1 MMRPKLSNSAALAVL
16 LIAASCVSNPGAIR
30 ETSTPAAT
38 SNAAELA
45 DLLARDLITA
55 ESTNETLLRDYR
67 SRIAPLGEGEWMYL
81 HRNRGD
87 KPYRQRVLQFLDTPD
102 GTVRQV
108 AYKLKDQAAFTDAPS
123 RPSLLETITTDMLT
137 LDFTK
142 GCEQIWSRSD
152 VPGVQWAGIVDP
164 ETCVIFSKR
173 RGKQIRIGAEARVTS
188 KGLQEAERGFTMAGE
203 QLWGTPKGE
212 WALLMGVAE

>member
-1 MMRPKLSNSAALAVL
+1 MMPSKLSNSAALAAL
-16 LIAASCVSNPGAIR
+16 LLATSCATTPNAPHK
-30 ETSTPAAT
+30 TSTLVAT
-38 SNAAELA
+38 TNAAELV

-55 ESTNETLLRDYR
+55 ESTSETVLRDYR

-108 AYKLKDQAAFTDAPS
+108 AYKLKDQSAFTDAPS
-123 RPSLLETITTDMLT
+123 RPALLETITTDMLT

-152 VPGVQWAGIVDP
+152 VPGVQWAGVVDP

-173 RGKQIRIGAEARVTS
+173 RSKQIRIGAEARVTS
-188 KGLQEAERGFTMAGE
+188 NGLQEAERGFTMAGE

>member
-1 MMRPKLSNSAALAVL
+1 MPSKLSNSAALAAL
-16 LIAASCVSNPGAIR
+16 LLAASCVSNPGTTR
-30 ETSTPAAT
+30 EASAPATT

-45 DLLARDLITA
+45 DLLSRDLVTA
-55 ESTNETLLRDYR
+55 ESTSETALRDYR

-87 KPYRQRVLQFLDTPD
+87 KPYRQRVLQFLDTPG

-123 RPSLLETITTDMLT
+123 RPALLETITSDMLT

-152 VPGVQWAGIVDP
+152 VPGVQWDGVVDP

-188 KGLQEAERGFTMAGE
+188 NGLQEAERGFTMAGE